1 MLRIDA
7 TIDSLLLI
15 DSHFN
20 HGELNVRFTT
30 QSEMNKYALE
40 LAKFGALGEFLGDT
54 LTLVA
59 GQGEETIPH
68 ET

>member
-1 MLRIDA
+1 
-7 TIDSLLLI
+7 
-15 DSHFN
+15 
-20 HGELNVRFTT
+20 
-30 QSEMNKYALE
+30 MNKYALE